1 MNKMEQN
8 LEESTSMESNARRP
22 TFLVFLAVM
31 SFIYLAFSFYGILMS
46 LFTGPL
52 TEEEMELQRAA
63 LYDSI
68 STLQAQGMD
77 DFAEMFEKMM
87 LYAEYMNFE
96 AFYLGN
102 ITSLIVSI
110 VGLVAVILM
119 LQLKKI
125 GFHLYVAYSILPIV
139 IMYAI
144 TPMNLISTF
153 SVVAPLVI
161 SAIFCV
167 LYGLNLKH
175 MK

>member
-1 MNKMEQN
+1 MEQN
-8 LEESTSMESNARRP
+8 LEESTSMESNKKKP

-31 SFIYLAFSFYGILMS
+31 SFIYLAFSFFGILSS

-52 TEEEMELQRAA
+52 TEEQMELQRAT

-68 STLQAQGMD
+68 ATLEAQGMD
-77 DFAEMFEKMM
+77 SFAQMLEKMM
-87 LYAEYMNFE
+87 LYTEYMNFE
-96 AFYLGN
+96 AFYLTN
-102 ITSLIVSI
+102 VTSLIVSI
-110 VGLVAVILM
+110 IGLVAVIMM

-125 GFHLYVAYSILPIV
+125 GFHLYVAYSLLPIV

-153 SVVAPLVI
+153 SVVAPLVL